1 MSIFRKCRK
10 REKAF
15 ALISSLVL
23 IAILSML
30 ALEFSQRSRINL
42 TMAINYADSKKAL
55 YYAYGGYQ
63 AALSLLDKD
72 TNDFD
77 GPGDFWYGMLPP
89 IPIGEGV
96 VTVDIKDEKAR
107 FNVRN
112 MVTDRGDMDKRW
124 TVMCER
130 IFRALAIEPS
140 MVYGIV
146 DWQDTNDLVEQNG
159 AEFSYYSLLTPSYE
173 PRNGQFL
180 TSGEILLV
188 KEFDRDLLFI
198 PPSSRSPIASEDFS
212 ALDNY
217 ITVYGDGKININT
230 AQMPVLLSLSK
241 DMDEYIAQDII
252 ESREKEV
259 FGSIE
264 DLKKVKS
271 VSDIL
276 YNEIRSLIDVK
287 SDLFRITAKGVSG
300 NFYQVVTAVV
310 QKESKGFRVVYYNR
324 SL

>member
-1 MSIFRKCRK
+1 MYIFRKCKKRK
-10 REKAF
+10 KAF
-15 ALISSLVL
+15 ALISTLVL
-23 IAILSML
+23 ISILSMM

-42 TMAINYADSKKAL
+42 TMSVNYSDSKKAL

-63 AALSLLDKD
+63 AALSLLKKD

-89 IPIGEGV
+89 IPIGEGF
-96 VTVDIKDEKAR
+96 VTVDISDEKAR
-107 FNVRN
+107 FNVRK
-112 MVTDRGDMDKRW
+112 MVTARGKMDKRR

-140 MVYGIV
+140 LVYGIV
-146 DWQDTNDLVEQNG
+146 DWQDTDDLIEQDG
-159 AEFSYYSLLTPSYE
+159 AEFSYYSLLTPPYE
-173 PRNGQFL
+173 PRNGQL
-180 TSGEILLV
+180 VTSGEILLI
-188 KEFDRDLLFI
+188 KGFDRDLFFI
-198 PPSSRSPIASEDFS
+198 PPSSRSPIALEEFA

-230 AQMPVLLSLSK
+230 AGVPVLLSLSK
-241 DMDEYIAQDII
+241 DMDEYIAQDIM
-252 ESREKEV
+252 EFKEKTV
-259 FGSIE
+259 FENIE

-276 YNEIRSLIDVK
+276 YNEIRSLITVK
-287 SDLFRITAKGVSG
+287 SDLFRITARGISG

-310 QKESKGFRVVYYNR
+310 LKESKGFRVVYYNR